1 MEKDNTKPK
10 TINEVKDN
18 DADNWADEKWV
29 ADLIKVKPNTLRKQR
44 SKNINFLPYY
54 KFGGRIRYNKLE
66 VYDAMKKRRRA
77 SND

>member
-1 MEKDNTKPK
+1 MTTDNTKPK

-44 SKNINFLPYY
+44 SKGINFIPYY
-54 KFGGRIRYNKLE
+54 K
-66 VYDAMKKRRRA
+66 
-77 SND
+77 

>member
-1 MEKDNTKPK
+1 MTTDNTKPK

-44 SKNINFLPYY
+44 SKGINFIPYY
-54 KFGGRIRYNKLE
+54 KLGGRVRYSKLE
-66 VYDAMKKRRRA
+66 VHAALEERKV

>member
-1 MEKDNTKPK
+1 MTTDNTKPK

-44 SKNINFLPYY
+44 SKGINFIPYY
-54 KFGGRIRYNKLE
+54 KLVGRVRYNKLE
-66 VYDAMKKRRRA
+66 VHAALEERKV

>member
-1 MEKDNTKPK
+1 MTTDNTKPK

-29 ADLIKVKPNTLRKQR
+29 ADLIKVKPNPLRKQR
-44 SKNINFLPYY
+44 SKGINFIPYY
-54 KFGGRIRYNKLE
+54 KLGGRVRYNKLE
-66 VYDAMKKRRRA
+66 VHAALEERKV

>member
-1 MEKDNTKPK
+1 MTTDNTKPK

-44 SKNINFLPYY
+44 SKGINFIPYY
-54 KFGGRIRYNKLE
+54 KLGGRVRYYKLE
-66 VYDAMKKRRRA
+66 VHAAIEERKKR
-77 SND
+77 